1 MAKFCR
7 IWSHW
12 PAHDELLLPNL
23 RNQSGQSRRLRG
35 LGDEPEDDRVQANLR
50 DAHADDPEEE
60 VRCLARD
67 EEEVLEKVLEACSDC
82 HLCGHFGRRFAVEFS
97 RPAA

>member
-1 MAKFCR
+1 MAHLIPTFNYKWTLDR
-7 IWSHW
+7 LQGGR
-12 PAHDELLLPNL
+12 PRDVA
-23 RNQSGQSRRLRG
+23 SGAAVAGGGGVVL
-35 LGDEPEDDRVQANLR
+35 
-50 DAHADDPEEE
+50 DPEEE